1 MFKQKTEDKSQ
12 EYSESIVDTVREP
25 LIVLDKDLRVVTAS
39 RSFYEVFKANPG
51 ETVGQLIYNLGNKQW
66 DIPRLRELL
75 ENILPRQ
82 ATFDDY
88 EVEHDFPSIGKR
100 TMVLNARRI
109 PDPPAKLKVILLAI
123 EDITR
128 RKKIEE
134 CDIGLAAIVNTSV
147 EGIIGKTSDGDVVSW
162 NKGAE
167 TIYGYTENEMQ
178 GKNIS
183 LLAPPGY
190 KEEIFDQLKKLK
202 AGELIKNH
210 ETKRI
215 RKDGVIID
223 ISLSLSSIKDK
234 EGNIY
239 GVSAIM
245 HDITEQK
252 RLKQVQAVNEYSES
266 IINTVREPLIVL
278 DQDLRVVVVSRSFY
292 EFFKVKPQETVG
304 NLIYD
309 LGNKQWDIP
318 KLREL
323 LETILPQ
330 KTSFDNYEVEHD
342 FATIGKRIM
351 LLNARQIQRVLGKE
365 RIILLAIE
373 DITERREIENG
384 LEKTRKELEVIK
396 QSADEA
402 SDFAESVINTVR
414 EPLISLDKD
423 LRVVTVS
430 RSFYELFKVKPEETV
445 GQLIYDLGNKQW
457 NIPKLRELLETI
469 LPQKTSF
476 DNYEVEHVF
485 ATIGK
490 RIMLLNA
497 RQIQQASGKE
507 RIILLA
513 IEDITERREIENGL
527 EKARKELES
536 IKISEDES
544 REYAESIINTVR
556 EPLIAMDQDLRVV
569 SVSRSFYEVFRV
581 KPEETVGQLI
591 YDLGNKQ
598 WDIPKLRELLETIL
612 PQKTTFDNYE
622 VEHDFAGIGR
632 RIMLLNAR
640 QIHRV
645 LGKKRIILLAIED
658 ITERR
663 EIETGLEKAHEE
675 LKALAAELKRTARV
689 KSEFL
694 ANMSHELRTPLNSIN
709 GFSEVLFDET
719 FGPLNAKQKQYVNNV
734 LTSGKHLLLLINQI
748 LDMAKV
754 EAGKMKLALTVI
766 STKTL
771 LNDISM
777 LVADM
782 VSKKKIEMQLEIPS
796 DLPDIQA
803 DELKVKEIIYNLV
816 SNAVKFTPDGGK
828 IGMRAKKIGSEIEVV
843 VWDTGVG
850 IAAENMGKIFEG
862 FFRVD
867 TPYSRVTEGTGL
879 GLPLSKKLVELH
891 GGDFTVESEGLGK
904 GTLVRFTLPIV
915 ANSEVKDEKS
925 ISG

>member
-12 EYSESIVDTVREP
+12 EYSESIVDTIREP
-25 LIVLDKDLRVVTAS
+25 LIVLDEDLRVVTAS
-39 RSFYEVFKANPG
+39 RSFYEVFKVNPE

-66 DIPRLRELL
+66 DIPKLRELL

-100 TMVLNARRI
+100 NMLLNARRI

-128 RKKIEE
+128 RKKMEE
-134 CDIGLAAIVNTSV
+134 SDIGLAAIVNTSV
-147 EGIIGKTSDGDVVSW
+147 EGIIGKTSGGDVVSW

-167 TIYGYTENEMQ
+167 NIYGYTENEMQ
-178 GKNIS
+178 GKNIA

-202 AGELIKNH
+202 AGELISNH

-234 EGNIY
+234 EGNVY

-252 RLKQVQAVNEYSES
+252 KAKLVQHVSEYSES
-266 IINTVREPLIVL
+266 IFNTVREPLIVL

-292 EFFKVKPQETVG
+292 EFFKVKPQDTVG
-304 NLIYD
+304 KLIYD
-309 LGNKQWDIP
+309 LGNKQWDIS

-414 EPLISLDKD
+414 EPLISLDRD

-430 RSFYELFKVKPEETV
+430 RSFYEFFKVKPEETV

-497 RQIQQASGKE
+497 RQIRQASGKE

-569 SVSRSFYEVFRV
+569 SVSRSFYEVFKV
-581 KPEETVGQLI
+581 KPEETVGHLI

-754 EAGKMKLALTVI
+754 EAGKMKLALSVI
-766 STKTL
+766 SMKTL

-782 VSKKKIEMQLEIPS
+782 VSKKKIEMQLEIAA
-796 DLPDIQA
+796 DLPDIEA

-816 SNAVKFTPDGGK
+816 SNAVKFTPEGGK

-891 GGDFTVESEGLGK
+891 GGKLSVESEGLNK
-904 GTLVRFTLPIV
+904 GTSVRFTLPIIS
-915 ANSEVKDEKS
+915 NSEAKNEKS
-925 ISG
+925 LSG

>member
-25 LIVLDKDLRVVTAS
+25 LIVLDEDLRVVTAS
-39 RSFYEVFKANPG
+39 RSFYEVFKVNPE
-51 ETVGQLIYNLGNKQW
+51 ETVGKLIYTLGNKQW
-66 DIPRLRELL
+66 DIPKLRELL

-100 TMVLNARRI
+100 TMLLNARRI

-134 CDIGLAAIVNTSV
+134 CDISLAAIVNTSV
-147 EGIIGKTSDGDVVSW
+147 EGIIGKTSGGDVVSW

-167 TIYGYTENEMQ
+167 TIYGYTEKEMQ

-190 KEEIFDQLKKLK
+190 KEELFDQLKKLK
-202 AGELIKNH
+202 AGELITNH

-245 HDITEQK
+245 HDITDQK
-252 RLKQVQAVNEYSES
+252 KIKQVQAVNEYSES

-292 EFFKVKPQETVG
+292 EFFKVKPQDTVG
-304 NLIYD
+304 KLIYD

-430 RSFYELFKVKPEETV
+430 RSFYEFFKVKPEETV

-527 EKARKELES
+527 EKARKELEA

-754 EAGKMKLALTVI
+754 EAGKMKLALSII
-766 STKTL
+766 SMKTL

-796 DLPDIQA
+796 DLPDIEA

-816 SNAVKFTPDGGK
+816 SNAVKFTPEGGK

-891 GGDFTVESEGLGK
+891 GGKFAVESEGLGK
-904 GTLVRFTLPIV
+904 GTLVRFTLPVIS
-915 ANSEVKDEKS
+915 NKEVPNEKS
-925 ISG
+925 ASG

>member
-25 LIVLDKDLRVVTAS
+25 LIVLDEDLRVVTAS
-39 RSFYEVFKANPG
+39 RSFYDFFKVNPE
-51 ETVGQLIYNLGNKQW
+51 ETVGKLIYTLGNKQW
-66 DIPRLRELL
+66 DIPKLRELL
-75 ENILPRQ
+75 ENILPNQ

-88 EVEHDFPSIGKR
+88 EVEHDFPGIGKR
-100 TMVLNARRI
+100 TMLLNARRI

-128 RKKIEE
+128 RKQIEE

-147 EGIIGKTSDGDVVSW
+147 EGIIGKTSGGDVISW

-167 TIYGYTENEMQ
+167 TIYGYTEKEMQ

-190 KEEIFDQLKKLK
+190 KDEIFDQLKKLK
-202 AGELIKNH
+202 AGELITNH

-234 EGNIY
+234 QGNIY

-252 RLKQVQAVNEYSES
+252 KLKQVQAANEYSES

-304 NLIYD
+304 KLIYD

-342 FATIGKRIM
+342 FAIIGKRIM

-430 RSFYELFKVKPEETV
+430 RSFYEFFKVKPEETI

-490 RIMLLNA
+490 RVMLLNA

-527 EKARKELES
+527 EKARKELEA

-663 EIETGLEKAHEE
+663 EIETGLEKAHED

-719 FGPLNAKQKQYVNNV
+719 FGPLNVKQKQYVNNV

-754 EAGKMKLALTVI
+754 EAGKMKLTLSAI
-766 STKTL
+766 PMKTL
-771 LNDISM
+771 LNEISM

-782 VSKKKIEMQLEIPS
+782 VSKKKIEMLLEIAP
-796 DLPDIQA
+796 DLPDIEA

-816 SNAVKFTPDGGK
+816 SNAVKFTSEGGK

-891 GGDFTVESEGLGK
+891 GGNFAVESEGLGK
-904 GTLVRFTLPIV
+904 GTLVRFTLPIIS
-915 ANSEVKDEKS
+915 NKEVQNEKS